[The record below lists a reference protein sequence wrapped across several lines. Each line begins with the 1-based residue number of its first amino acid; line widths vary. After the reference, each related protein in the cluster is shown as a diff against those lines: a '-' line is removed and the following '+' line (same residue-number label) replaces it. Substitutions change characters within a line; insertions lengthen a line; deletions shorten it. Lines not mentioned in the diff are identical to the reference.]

1 LTSPLDESIRG
12 IEMHLRR
19 PLAVLL
25 VSMLATLFPLAYSQ
39 LPDQLW
45 LGGYFDGGDEDDTLL
60 TIQLNLNAVQVS
72 PVAVFSS
79 LQIVSLASRL
89 CERLTPT
96 RAHSFASTRAPPI
109 S

>member
-1 LTSPLDESIRG
+1 VDESIRG
-12 IEMHLRR
+12 IEMPLRR

-60 TIQLNLNAVQVS
+60 TIQLNLNAVQA
-72 PVAVFSS
+72 PPAAVFSS

-89 CERLTPT
+89 CERLTPV